1 MILSN
6 SIIDDIKKKSGLL
19 FDKAGDFDIL
29 SSVIGKETG
38 RSIGV
43 TTLKRL
49 FNYID
54 DSRKASEYTLNT
66 IALYLGYESWAK
78 YCSTKNIESE
88 WNYTDEAVYIQDLEV
103 GNQVSIEYLDRK
115 IVFSVISHD
124 GMKVLKVESSENS
137 SLNIGDILVV
147 HKIRKGDILEAKKVI
162 RGERQ
167 GNYKTNGEI
176 KKIEVLTRI

>member
-66 IALYLGYESWAK
+66 IALYLGY
-78 YCSTKNIESE
+78 
-88 WNYTDEAVYIQDLEV
+88 
-103 GNQVSIEYLDRK
+103 
-115 IVFSVISHD
+115 
-124 GMKVLKVESSENS
+124 
-137 SLNIGDILVV
+137 IL
-147 HKIRKGDILEAKKVI
+147 RD
-162 RGERQ
+162 
-167 GNYKTNGEI
+167 N
-176 KKIEVLTRI
+176 